1 MPTSAPAAL
10 IAALA
15 AVVGTLGACNVSG
28 TIHVLVRGNS
38 QSVHL
43 SSGAGSASLRL
54 SR

>member
-1 MPTSAPAAL
+1 
-10 IAALA
+10 
-15 AVVGTLGACNVSG
+15 VRQVGDNSYQGSFFNSEYNVSG
-28 TIHVLVRGNS
+28 TIRVVVRGNS